1 MDWREESGGGVD
13 VEMEED
19 DEDGVEDKEEKSVNS
34 NGLAVGVEAPEFDKV
49 ALSRYL
55 EQQPRVNT
63 TNNTTATSTAPSPPL
78 KFTDRHRLSPT
89 ELTTTWIGAEEEDY

>member
-34 NGLAVGVEAPEFDKV
+34 NGLAVGVEAPEFDKGYDDIPKEV
-49 ALSRYL
+49 LDPDAKK
-55 EQQPRVNT
+55 V
-63 TNNTTATSTAPSPPL
+63 
-78 KFTDRHRLSPT
+78 
-89 ELTTTWIGAEEEDY
+89 IV